1 MLQLCRTDEP
11 RRQNG
16 IMEYITM
23 DFRKVGVRMANI
35 QAAGRLVP
43 CRGILFDKD
52 GTLLDFMALWGSW
65 AETLTGFVERELE
78 TLGAAGLF
86 NKTAAL
92 GLRLDEANRVSGYDR
107 TGPVAMGTEE
117 EVTALLAGPLYA
129 AGVPWNDAVSRVRE
143 FNAAALAHFK
153 RRREARPLP
162 GLREFLDAC
171 REAGLALAVVTSD
184 TTAEAL
190 EHLEW
195 MGLRERFG
203 SVVGRD
209 RALRGKPDP
218 DMALLACR
226 ELGISPAEAVVIG
239 DSNAD
244 MQMGKRAGAGLT
256 VGLAAA
262 EDGAPPGTAY
272 LRDAD
277 VIVSGY
283 RELSVR

>member
-1 MLQLCRTDEP
+1 
-11 RRQNG
+11 
-16 IMEYITM
+16 
-23 DFRKVGVRMANI
+23 MANI
-35 QAAGRLVP
+35 QAAGRLVS

-78 TLGAAGLF
+78 TLGAGALF
-86 NKTAAL
+86 NKTELL
-92 GLRLDEANRVSGYDR
+92 GLRLDEANRVIGYDR
-107 TGPVAMGTEE
+107 IGPVAMGTEE
-117 EVTALLAGPLYA
+117 EVTALLASPLYA

-143 FNAAALAHFK
+143 FNAAALVELK
-153 RRREARPLP
+153 RRREARPLA

-171 REAGLALAVVTSD
+171 GEAGIALAVVTSD
-184 TTAEAL
+184 VTAEAL

-195 MGLRERFG
+195 LGLRERFG

-209 RALRGKPDP
+209 RVGRGKPEP

-244 MQMGKRAGAGLT
+244 MQMGKRAGVRLA
-256 VGLAAA
+256 VGLAET
-262 EDGAPPGTAY
+262 EDGTPPGAAY

-277 VIVSGY
+277 VVVSGY